1 MESLAVVAAIVAL
14 LATNFAGAVMP
25 TKSVS
30 TELCCRRRSTGALLR
45 PAAAESGAART
56 AERRAAGL
64 HPAPTDRRW
73 PDRTAA
79 DAGGTAG
86 AAGSTGAP
94 APAPQ
99 APLLRRTGAER
110 RVA

>member
-1 MESLAVVAAIVAL
+1 MVAAIVAL

-56 AERRAAGL
+56 VERRVAGL
-64 HPAPTDRRW
+64 HPAPTDRRR
-73 PDRTAA
+73 PDRTFNVL
-79 DAGGTAG
+79 DLSNAGIYAIMGFTL
-86 AAGSTGAP
+86 GSEYRSPHGH
-94 APAPQ
+94 
-99 APLLRRTGAER
+99 
-110 RVA
+110 